1 MAGFFR
7 NLGKR
12 IVDFVRGGPRE
23 LPKPEPRVKPNA
35 GPRQL
40 PRELKEEL
48 PHKSTP
54 ETYVE
59 RLTELSNFQ
68 DRVRNLE
75 AVMFD
80 ESLSEDIRQE
90 ALQKYYDLTGW
101 WRPENNGDWTNE
113 EWRRWEQIYESEP
126 ELW

>member
-12 IVDFVRGGPRE
+12 IAGFLRGEPRE

-40 PRELKEEL
+40 PGELRQAVPKTSEN
-48 PHKSTP
+48 
-54 ETYVE
+54 YVDK
-59 RLTELSNFQ
+59 LVELSNFQ
-68 DRVRNLE
+68 DRVRTLE

-80 ESLSEDIRQE
+80 ESLPDDTRKE
-90 ALQKYYDLTGW
+90 ALQKYFDLTGW